1 MVQKLDRATIARQ
14 AIVHDAPPAAR
25 RNAPLD
31 RSFELPTALYA
42 TTVALFLG
50 YIALM
55 AVGFANP
62 EMILPVAIFVLFI
75 VAAFGVP
82 ALWVRLQPDNPV
94 RAMTMIRFRENGI
107 ETETGHCGAGAASVQ
122 VLILPVLLMAWGVAA
137 VTIAAFVR

>member
-14 AIVHDAPPAAR
+14 AIVHDAPPLAR

-94 RAMTMIRFRENGI
+94 RAMTMLRFRENGI
-107 ETETGHCGAGAASVQ
+107 ETETGHCSAGAASVQ
-122 VLILPVLLMAWGVAA
+122 VLILPVLLMAWGVAV
-137 VTIAAFVR
+137 VTIAAFVG